1 MQFTHTNRLMGE
13 CLQQLQAHWSS
24 ESARLDGD
32 TLGFARL
39 LMADIV
45 RHRGCYI
52 LRRSQDEWG
61 VDADG
66 AFTPSSVIPDR
77 SGYEDFSNGVRV
89 SEFVQVDA
97 PDIGVLGVGLALA
110 EALALKLR
118 ASFPAVRFRVM
129 VSFRGRSLG
138 PGDTAFMRDCRV
150 SFHAVRE
157 GEAVIGDLDSFR
169 YEAIGIVEV

>member
-13 CLQQLQAHWSS
+13 CLQQLRAHWSP

-32 TLGFARL
+32 TLDFARL
-39 LMADIV
+39 LTAGVV
-45 RHRGCYI
+45 RHRGCYV

-61 VDADG
+61 VDPDG
-66 AFTPSSVIPDR
+66 AFTPSGVIPDR
-77 SGYEDFSNGVRV
+77 SGYEDFSNSVRV
-89 SEFVQVDA
+89 SEFVRVEE

-129 VSFRGRSLG
+129 VSFRGKPLG
-138 PGDTAFMRDCRV
+138 PDDADFMRDCRV

-157 GEAVIGDLDSFR
+157 GEAVIGDLESFR
-169 YEAIGIVEV
+169 YEAVGILEV